1 MSGKYG
7 THYMFTLLYG
17 TSFLMG
23 CMPDAPHTVSKTTNK
38 QTYVLKHNVGNTMQH
53 MCVVDI
59 HFFMCEIQTL

>member
-1 MSGKYG
+1 
-7 THYMFTLLYG
+7 
-17 TSFLMG
+17 MG

-59 HFFMCEIQTL
+59 HFFMCDYTNTLELDQIYSIKYTKMNKTCEK